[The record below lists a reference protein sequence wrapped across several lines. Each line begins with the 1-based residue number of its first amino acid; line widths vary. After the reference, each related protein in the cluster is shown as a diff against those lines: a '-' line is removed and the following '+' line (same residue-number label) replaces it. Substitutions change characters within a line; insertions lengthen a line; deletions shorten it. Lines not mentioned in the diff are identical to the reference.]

1 MKIFPLIVLI
11 LLLTQA
17 SFGQHDGVEFERLER
32 NGRVLL
38 EAPEDSLLVET
49 ELKEFYDAKDRR
61 SGELLVR
68 IGKSFL
74 GTPYVA
80 HTLESGKDEQL
91 VVNLR
96 ELDCT
101 TFDETCLA
109 LMLTVKSG
117 ATDFAAYK
125 KQLEKVRYRNGVRDG
140 YLSRLHY
147 FSDWLYNNA
156 EKGLVSPLDNSFQ
169 TKVEK
174 TINFMSTHPESYPV
188 LKEHPELVPQ
198 IAKQE
203 ELISE
208 RTRYFIPKEKL
219 QANEKQLKN
228 GDIVGLTTSI
238 AGLDIAHVGMVVWV
252 DGRVHLL
259 HASSA
264 LEKVVISDVPLDDY
278 LAAKKTFTGIMV
290 VRPE

>member
-1 MKIFPLIVLI
+1 MKIVSIAVLL
-11 LLLTQA
+11 LLLTQT
-17 SFGQHDGVEFERLER
+17 SYSQKDKSEFDRLER
-32 NGRVLL
+32 NGRALL
-38 EAPEDSLLVET
+38 VNPEDRVLVET
-49 ELKEFYDAKDRR
+49 KLKEFAGAKSRP
-61 SGELLVR
+61 SGELLEK
-68 IGKSFL
+68 IGQSFL

-80 HTLESGKDEQL
+80 QTLETGNDEKL
-91 VVNLR
+91 IVNLR

-117 ATDFAAYK
+117 ATDFATYK
-125 KQLEKVRYRNGVRDG
+125 KQLEKVRYRNGIRDG

-156 EKGLVSPLDNSFQ
+156 EKGLVAPLDDSFQ

-174 TINFMSTHPESYPV
+174 TINFMSTHPDSYPV
-188 LKEHPELVPQ
+188 LKENPELVPQ

-203 ELISE
+203 ERISE

-219 QANEKQLKN
+219 QANEKQLKD

-238 AGLDIAHVGMVVWV
+238 AGLDIAHVGLVVWV

-264 LEKVVISDVPLDDY
+264 LEKVVISDVPLADY
-278 LAAKKTFTGIMV
+278 LAAKKSFTGIIV
-290 VRPE
+290 ARPK